1 VSIKSVSTNEWDFP
15 DEGSHSSI
23 TSLHPYPGRFIPAIP
38 NHAISKYLG
47 TNSGKHILD
56 PFAGCGTTLVSGKLN
71 GHRVTGIDAS
81 PLASLL
87 QRCYTMQSKSSTVP
101 HLQELHE
108 KFEHTSNSQEEFSI
122 LEIRLAIPNLNHWFS
137 EQAVRTVDS
146 YLSKVNQIDSQNAK
160 EMAMLALS
168 RVLVRLSHQQ
178 SDTQYR
184 AINNEADENDIR
196 RTICNSLNKV
206 IEVIEKESDENGDF
220 EAKII
225 HGDSRMADSFKSV
238 NDVDLVITSPP
249 YPNAYEYWLYHKYRM
264 FWLGMD
270 PIWLRTNEIG
280 VRPHYS
286 GSGKKG
292 PEDYRA
298 DMEAVWENLD
308 NVCNIDATQV
318 WIVGDSVIKGELVD
332 TAKLIIESAAK
343 FEWILVERNERVL
356 PRNRSSFQGIGRQNR
371 EEVLT
376 FKRKDD

>member
-1 VSIKSVSTNEWDFP
+1 MSIKSISTGEWDFP
-15 DEGSHSSI
+15 DEGSHLSI

-47 TNSGKHILD
+47 KTSGKHILD
-56 PFAGCGTTLVSGKLN
+56 PFAGCGTTLVSGILN

-81 PLASLL
+81 PLAALL
-87 QRCYTMQSKSSTVP
+87 QRCYTMQLKSSTVP
-101 HLQELHE
+101 HLEELRE
-108 KFEHTSNSQEEFSI
+108 KFKHTSNSEEEFST
-122 LEIRLAIPNLNHWFS
+122 LGMRLAIPNLDHWFS
-137 EQAVRTVDS
+137 EQAVRTIDS
-146 YLSKVNQIDSQNAK
+146 YLSIVNQIDPQNAR

-168 RVLVRLSHQQ
+168 RVLVRLSNQQ

-184 AINNEADENDIR
+184 AIENEADENGIR
-196 RTICNSLNKV
+196 QTICNSLTKV
-206 IEVIEKESDENGDF
+206 IQAIEKESDENGAF
-220 EAKII
+220 EATII

-238 NDVDLVITSPP
+238 SDVDLVITSPP

-308 NVCNIDATQV
+308 NVCSIDATQV

-343 FEWILVERNERVL
+343 FEWIILERKERVL
-356 PRNRSSFQGIGRQNR
+356 PRSRSSFQGIGRQNR

>member
-1 VSIKSVSTNEWDFP
+1 MNIKSISTGEWDFP
-15 DEGSHSSI
+15 DEGSHLSI

-47 TNSGKHILD
+47 KTSGKHILD
-56 PFAGCGTTLVSGKLN
+56 PFAGCGTTLVSGILN
-71 GHRVTGIDAS
+71 EHRVTGIDAS
-81 PLASLL
+81 PLAALL
-87 QRCYTMQSKSSTVP
+87 QRCYTMQLKSSTVP
-101 HLQELHE
+101 HLEELHE
-108 KFEHTSNSQEEFSI
+108 KFKHSSNSEEEFST
-122 LEIRLAIPNLNHWFS
+122 LGLRLAIPNLDHWFS

-146 YLSKVNQIDSQNAK
+146 YLSIVNQIDPQNAR

-168 RVLVRLSHQQ
+168 RVLVRLSNQQ

-184 AINNEADENDIR
+184 AIENEADENGIR
-196 RTICNSLNKV
+196 QTICKSLTK
-206 IEVIEKESDENGDF
+206 IIQVIEKESDENGAF
-220 EAKII
+220 EATII
-225 HGDSRMADSFKSV
+225 HGDSRMVDSFKSV
-238 NDVDLVITSPP
+238 SDVDLVITSPP

-270 PIWLRTNEIG
+270 PIWLRANEIG

-308 NVCNIDATQV
+308 NVCSIDATQV

-343 FEWILVERNERVL
+343 FEWIIVERKERVL